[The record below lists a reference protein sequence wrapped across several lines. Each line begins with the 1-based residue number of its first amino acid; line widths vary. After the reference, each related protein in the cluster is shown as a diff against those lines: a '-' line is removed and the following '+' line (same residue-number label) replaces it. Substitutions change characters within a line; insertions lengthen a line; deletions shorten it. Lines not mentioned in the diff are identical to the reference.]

1 MKTPS
6 LRSKLKPH
14 LWFQAYWVIYLIWF
28 FWLDLTVK
36 NPKYI
41 IYLATKKPKNLT
53 KAAETYLSSIST
65 PIIKY
70 LLDQEKLKSEGQQG
84 VVKVGNY
91 VGKNAQTVQTSL
103 EKKKLQVTV
112 IGGNKKIT
120 AQSLTAG
127 KEAIINSRL
136 ILKTSGE
143 MTMPDVS
150 GWSQADVAQLAQMM
164 GLKLS
169 LTGSGSASNQSIS
182 VGTPVKAGASL
193 KVAYTGK

>member
-1 MKTPS
+1 M
-6 LRSKLKPH
+6 
-14 LWFQAYWVIYLIWF
+14 
-28 FWLDLTVK
+28 
-36 NPKYI
+36 
-41 IYLATKKPKNLT
+41 
-53 KAAETYLSSIST
+53 
-65 PIIKY
+65 
-70 LLDQEKLKSEGQQG
+70 
-84 VVKVGNY
+84 
-91 VGKNAQTVQTSL
+91 
-103 EKKKLQVTV
+103 

-127 KEAIINSRL
+127 KEAIINSHL

-169 LTGSGSASNQSIS
+169 STGSGYASNQSIS
-182 VGTPVKAGASL
+182 VGTPVKAGDSL